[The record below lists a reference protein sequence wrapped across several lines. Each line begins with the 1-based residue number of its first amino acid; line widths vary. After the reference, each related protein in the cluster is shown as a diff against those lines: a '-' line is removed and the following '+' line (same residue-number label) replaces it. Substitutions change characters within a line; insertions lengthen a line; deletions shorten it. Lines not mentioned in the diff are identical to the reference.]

1 MALREDIEGERLST
15 ENPLSQV
22 YENPTPRIE
31 ETPDPIPEVSSSYQV
46 NADGS
51 YQPFDTTPADASRT
65 EGGGFVNPVN
75 SYQSLVDASGPSSI
89 QQMQTANINPQ
100 LYGAL
105 AFSQYAQPEFAN
117 VEAYNYQTEAG
128 NPNGGIQNLTPAVTA
143 PTQAATT
150 NYLERLEDTTQE
162 RAAAAVQNQQQW
174 NSMFM
179 QSPVYNANGANS
191 YAIQHN
197 QAAPSIPLLA
207 QTRENGGE
215 RVAVNNGNLPLS
227 QTSNVRD
234 TSRSLANDD
243 QFAYNKGAQYNQFLN
258 KPLKQN
264 TGINM
269 AETGLEKPNL
279 RGNINFSKALWR

>member
-22 YENPTPRIE
+22 YEREVPRLE
-31 ETPDPIPEVSSSYQV
+31 ETPDPLPQTGTGYQV

-51 YQPFDTTPADASRT
+51 YQPFDTVPADATRT
-65 EGGGFVNPVN
+65 EGGGFVDTVNPYLAV
-75 SYQSLVDASGPSSI
+75 QSAGGPSSV
-89 QQMQTANINPQ
+89 QQYQEAGINPA

-105 AFSQYAQPEFAN
+105 SFSQYAQPEFAN

-128 NPNGGIQNLTPAVTA
+128 NPNGGIQNLTSAVTA

-191 YAIQHN
+191 YAIQHQTGSN
-197 QAAPSIPLLA
+197 IPLFNPTA
-207 QTRENGGE
+207 ST
-215 RVAVNNGNLPLS
+215 PLS
-227 QTSNVRD
+227 QVNNTSNVRD
-234 TSRSLANDD
+234 TAKSFADDD
-243 QFAYNKGAQYNQFLN
+243 QFAYNKGAQYNQFIN

-269 AETGLEKPNL
+269 AETAIEKPNG